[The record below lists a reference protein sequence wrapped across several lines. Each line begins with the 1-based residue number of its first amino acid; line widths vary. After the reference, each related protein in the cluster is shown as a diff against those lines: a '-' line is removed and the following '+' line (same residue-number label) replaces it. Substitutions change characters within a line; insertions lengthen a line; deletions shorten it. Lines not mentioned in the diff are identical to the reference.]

1 MRGRQRKPGVPS
13 AKRQVNRLR
22 NEMMGHKFTP
32 AIDPPGFNER
42 PWNDWTFSRT
52 DSTAGQFQVDTLTVG
67 DIITQIRGRCNINAV
82 GPNSLDNY
90 IQLRILR
97 ASVWCTVAE
106 TLLQPDLAV
115 SFFEL
120 SGDNKVVRKQLR
132 DLGTLN
138 RPAKVGYQYPVTDS
152 QDVLDND
159 NAANIVLQSTATST
173 GSVNTYRIKVLWRS
187 GYQST

>member
-1 MRGRQRKPGVPS
+1 MTRRRQRNPGVS
-13 AKRQVNRLR
+13 SSKRQIAALR
-22 NEMMGHKFTP
+22 DEMMGHKLKP
-32 AIDPPGFNER
+32 AIDPPPFVER

-52 DSTAGQFQVDTLTVG
+52 DTTTSTFQVDEITVG
-67 DIITQIRGRCNINAV
+67 DIINQIRARCNIAAV
-82 GPNSLDNY
+82 GDSSSDNY
-90 IQLRILR
+90 IQLRIQR
-97 ASVWCTVAE
+97 AQVWCTVAE

-115 SFFEL
+115 SFYEL

-159 NAANIVLQSTATST
+159 NAGNIILQSTATST
-173 GSVNTYRIKVLWRS
+173 GSVTTYKRS
-187 GYQST
+187 